1 VATGGSDVN
10 LGIDIDKK
18 GSGDKEAAAGLEL
31 VAKAADDAADELK
44 QLDRKLIET
53 RVAMVAAGRDFAKTG
68 DISPFK
74 ALLKDQRELT
84 TVSKTLNKF
93 SDDSAKAAE
102 RAAARMKKAFE
113 DALSDKKGGIFG
125 FFSGGSLSNALI
137 PQMQSSGLQAG
148 EVFANGFRST
158 LVSLA
163 GPIGLVVGPPLVA
176 AIGAS
181 IAGATLT
188 GLGLAAIAGGIALQF
203 KSPAVHDAAT
213 DLGSFVKQQ
222 LTEATEGFGP
232 RFVAGLTAL
241 RREAEPLWAELRT
254 GIQSLDPYVANIL
267 TRLGEGLAK
276 MGPGLQHALQAA
288 GPVLG
293 ALAKNI
299 PTLLNAVGMFFD
311 QISKGGKGATLAID
325 AITKTVATL
334 IVQLGVALRVA
345 SDVFNGMAQAGD
357 KVTGI
362 LAGIF
367 NALAKIPG
375 VGPLIQGVA
384 AAFSSLHG
392 YVHGVAVSFDEA
404 GLSATGATGAM
415 SSGAGAAAQSIYG
428 TGNAVQALNQKL
440 SDLLGQALSVK
451 QSELGM
457 AQALTGV
464 ADSAKQQ
471 GTSLDTA
478 TAAGQANASALLAGA
493 QAAARHRETL
503 LAAGASADFATAA
516 YNRDID
522 SLFKAADAA
531 HFNAGQVNGLI
542 GNLRAVP
549 GDTNAN
555 VRVTGVDSAT
565 EKVIGLSRAL
575 NSLHDRIVTTT
586 LIQNTITGQVTES
599 VHAGPRLNALGGINL
614 FGARGL
620 IAGAPSIIVGERTVP
635 EAAIPAPNSGISQNR
650 ADMLLG
656 TAASWWG
663 RRLVPAG
670 GGGGSAGPTV
680 LELTS
685 DGGSASDL
693 VLELLRSAVKVR
705 GGNVQI
711 IVAGKPAA

>member
-10 LGIDIDKK
+10 LGIDISKK
-18 GSGDKEAAAGLEL
+18 GEGDKEAAAGLEL
-31 VAKAADDAADELK
+31 VAKAADDAKDELA
-44 QLDRKLIET
+44 QLDRKLLET
-53 RVAMVAAGRDFAKTG
+53 RAAMVAAGKDFAKTG

-102 RAAARMKKAFE
+102 QAAARMKKAFE

-213 DLGSFVKQQ
+213 DLGQFIKQQ

-232 RFVAGLTAL
+232 RFVAGISAL

-254 GIQSLDPYVANIL
+254 GLQSLDPYVANL
-267 TRLGEGLAK
+267 LVRLGEGLAK
-276 MGPGLQHALQAA
+276 LGPGLQHALEAA
-288 GPVLG
+288 GPALG
-293 ALAKNI
+293 ALSKNI
-299 PTLLNAVGMFFD
+299 PTLLNAVGIFFD
-311 QISKGGKGATLAID
+311 QLSKGGKGAAQAID

-334 IVQLGVALRVA
+334 IVGLGTALRIA
-345 SDVFNGMAQAGD
+345 SQVFSGMATAGD
-357 KVTGI
+357 KVTGV

-392 YVHGVAVSFDEA
+392 YAHGVAVSFDEA
-404 GLSATGATGAM
+404 GLSATGATNAM
-415 SSGAGAAAQSIYG
+415 KSGAAGATQSIYG
-428 TGNAVQALNQKL
+428 TGNAVQALNNKI

-451 QSELGM
+451 QAELGM

-471 GTSLDTA
+471 GTSLDFA
-478 TAAGQANASALLAGA
+478 TAKGQANASALLAGA
-493 QAAARHRETL
+493 QAAAQHRQAL

-516 YNRDID
+516 YNRDVD
-522 SLFKAADAA
+522 ALYKAAAA
-531 HFNAGQVNGLI
+531 AGFNSGQVNGLI

-549 GDTNAN
+549 KDTNAN
-555 VRVTGVDSAT
+555 VNVIGVDSAT
-565 EKVIGLSRAL
+565 ERVIGLRTAI
-575 NSLHDRIVTTT
+575 NSLHDRFVTVTTV
-586 LIQNTITGQVTES
+586 QNTVTGETRQT
-599 VHAGPRLNALGGINL
+599 VHPGPRLEA
-614 FGARGL
+614 FGDIVAAARGL
-620 IAGAPSIIVGERTVP
+620 VASAPTVVFGERTLP
-635 EAAIPAPNSGISQNR
+635 EAYIPAPNSGISQGR
-650 ADMLLG
+650 ADMLLS

-670 GGGGSAGPTV
+670 GGGGTVQVELSWADVPAGS
-680 LELTS
+680 LEDAITGMITARVVNA
-685 DGGSASDL
+685 GGSVQAAFG
-693 VLELLRSAVKVR
+693 RR
-705 GGNVQI
+705 GH
-711 IVAGKPAA
+711 

>member
-1 VATGGSDVN
+1 
-10 LGIDIDKK
+10 
-18 GSGDKEAAAGLEL
+18 
-31 VAKAADDAADELK
+31 
-44 QLDRKLIET
+44 
-53 RVAMVAAGRDFAKTG
+53 
-68 DISPFK
+68 
-74 ALLKDQRELT
+74 
-84 TVSKTLNKF
+84 
-93 SDDSAKAAE
+93 
-102 RAAARMKKAFE
+102 
-113 DALSDKKGGIFG
+113 
-125 FFSGGSLSNALI
+125 
-137 PQMQSSGLQAG
+137 
-148 EVFANGFRST
+148 
-158 LVSLA
+158 
-163 GPIGLVVGPPLVA
+163 
-176 AIGAS
+176 
-181 IAGATLT
+181 
-188 GLGLAAIAGGIALQF
+188 
-203 KSPAVHDAAT
+203 
-213 DLGSFVKQQ
+213 
-222 LTEATEGFGP
+222 
-232 RFVAGLTAL
+232 
-241 RREAEPLWAELRT
+241 
-254 GIQSLDPYVANIL
+254 
-267 TRLGEGLAK
+267 
-276 MGPGLQHALQAA
+276 
-288 GPVLG
+288 
-293 ALAKNI
+293 
-299 PTLLNAVGMFFD
+299 
-311 QISKGGKGATLAID
+311 
-325 AITKTVATL
+325 
-334 IVQLGVALRVA
+334 
-345 SDVFNGMAQAGD
+345 VFNGMAQAGD